1 MPSGMLKSAR
11 FWRSVLSPAR
21 DWLTNLFQAGLA
33 AVQPRTLLEQHTR
46 IVEDR
51 WCYPGQGLSIDVALP
66 ADGHVYICGAGKAV
80 VPFAVG
86 LVHSLGDRFHQGLI
100 VTKTGHTE
108 PLDKRVRILEAAHPV
123 PDLSSE
129 VAATELERFLLQVT
143 ANDVVFFLL
152 TGGASALLAAPVPGI
167 SLADK
172 QVVTRLLLASGAN
185 IHAINSVRKH
195 LSRLKGGNV
204 ARLVS
209 PARLVTL
216 AVSDVIGD
224 DPDSIGSG
232 PTVADPT
239 TYSQA
244 VTILRGR
251 GLYERL
257 PSTVRVH
264 LEHGEAGARRETPK
278 PGDECFLNAQYRL
291 LASLEDALDAIEQR
305 ARQDGVLVHRVTD
318 PLQGDVGT
326 CSTLLLQALDDLA
339 AHASR
344 PVLLLAGGEPTVEPK
359 GSGKGGRMQH
369 LALLLATA
377 LEGRNDVVGL
387 AAGTDGTDG
396 PTDAAGSFFTGDTLA
411 RALAV
416 GLDPE
421 TCLRDFNAYAL
432 FAALGDHLMTGP
444 TGTNVMDIVMI
455 WMPE

>member
-1 MPSGMLKSAR
+1 MQPQ
-11 FWRSVLSPAR
+11 AR
-21 DWLTNLFQAGLA
+21 DQLGHLFRVGLGI
-33 AVQPRTLLEQHTR
+33 VQPGRLLAQHAR
-46 IVEDR
+46 IVGDR
-51 WCYPGQGLSIDVALP
+51 WLYDRAGQSIDVVMP
-66 ADGHVYICGAGKAV
+66 DGGDVYICGAGKAV

-86 LVHSLGDRFHQGLI
+86 LVHSLGDRFQQGLI
-100 VTKTGHTE
+100 VTKAGHTE

-123 PDLSSE
+123 PDLTSE

-172 QVVTRLLLASGAN
+172 QVVTRLLLANGAD
-185 IHAINSVRKH
+185 IHAINLVRRH

-232 PTVADPT
+232 PTVPDPT
-239 TYSQA
+239 TFSQA
-244 VTILRGR
+244 VAILRGR

-257 PSTVRVH
+257 PSSVRRH
-264 LEHGEAGARRETPK
+264 LEEGEAGVRPETPK
-278 PGDECFLNAQYRL
+278 PGDDCFLNAHYRV

-305 ARQDGVLVHRVTD
+305 ANQDNVLVHRLTD
-318 PLQGDVGT
+318 SLQGDVVT
-326 CSTLLLQALDDLA
+326 CATQLLQALDNLA
-339 AHASR
+339 NQAAR
-344 PVLLLAGGEPTVEPK
+344 PVLLLAGGEPTVAPK
-359 GSGKGGRMQH
+359 GSGMGGRMQH
-369 LALLLATA
+369 LALLLATS
-377 LEGRNDVVGL
+377 LEGRNGVVGL

-396 PTDAAGSFFTGDTLA
+396 PTDAAGAYFGGDTLTRA
-411 RALAV
+411 RV
-416 GLDPE
+416 MGLDPE
-421 TCLRDFNAYAL
+421 TYLRDFNAYPL

-455 WMPE
+455 WMPG